1 MVFFL
6 ILGGNLDII
15 LCFSPYKKLWAFI
28 KLGLS
33 DNIIWEFILTNNLE
47 VESYV
52 HRDTYCALV
61 KTVIK
66 LDIA

>member
-1 MVFFL
+1 MLSFL

-15 LCFSPYKKLWAFI
+15 LCFGPYEKLWAFI

-33 DNIIWEFILTNNLE
+33 ENIIWEFLLTNDLK

-52 HRDTYCALV
+52 HKDTYCC
-61 KTVIK
+61 IS
-66 LDIA
+66 